1 MRRVVHFY
9 RSTVGK
15 KVTMAVSGAVLLLW
29 LIAHMLG
36 NLKAFLG
43 PDHLNAYAAWL
54 RTMGEPFFVRG
65 QVLWLVRIVLLIC
78 VGLHILAATQ
88 LTLQSWRARPEGY
101 RKTPHLEISYAS
113 RTMRW
118 GGVVLVLYVIY
129 HLMDLTWGTLRPNFT
144 PDDVYHNVVT
154 GFQRW
159 PVSAFYLIALAALA
173 LHLYHG
179 VWSGLQTLGLNHP
192 RYNRYRRAAA
202 WIVAVGLFVG
212 FASVPVAVLAG
223 VLR

>member
-15 KVTMAVSGAVLLLW
+15 KVTMAVSGAVLLFW

-54 RTMGEPFFVRG
+54 RTVGEPFFARG

-88 LTLQSWRARPEGY
+88 LTLQSWAARPESY
-101 RKTPHLEISYAS
+101 RKAPHLEITYAS

-118 GGVVLVLYVIY
+118 GGVVLALYVIY
-129 HLMDLTWGTLRPNFT
+129 HLMDLTWGTVHPGFT
-144 PDDVYHNVVT
+144 PDDVYRNVVT
-154 GFQRW
+154 GFQHW
-159 PVSAFYLIALAALA
+159 PVAAIYLIALGALG

-192 RYNRYRRAAA
+192 RYNGYRRAAA
-202 WIVAVGLFVG
+202 WVLAVGLFVG
-212 FASVPVAVLAG
+212 FAAVPVAVLAG